1 MKKKTSNVE
10 HRTSNT
16 ELKNGEF
23 RVEWRLGD
31 YRINEAPP
39 SAYGKKRVQ
48 KFDLEERLLNFA
60 VQIIQ
65 ITEALPNTRAANH
78 IAGQVLRSGT
88 SPYGNHGEVE
98 AAESL
103 NDFVH
108 KLKVCLKELRET
120 RRWLLLIGQ
129 LKTQTIPPGLASC
142 LSEAEELVRIFKA
155 SVNTA
160 EKRRGLPSA

>member
-1 MKKKTSNVE
+1 MRKKTSNIE
-10 HRTSNT
+10 RRTSNT

-23 RVEWRLGD
+23 CVEWRLED
-31 YRINEAPP
+31 YRIKEAPL
-39 SAYGKKRVQ
+39 SVYGKKHAQ

-60 VQIIQ
+60 VQIIE

-78 IAGQVLRSGT
+78 IASQVLRSGT

-120 RRWLLLIGQ
+120 RRWLRLIGR
-129 LKTQTIPPGLASC
+129 LKTQRTSPRLASC
-142 LSEAEELVRIFKA
+142 LSEANELVRIFKA
-155 SVNTA
+155 SINTA
-160 EKRRGLPSA
+160 EKRRGLP